1 MEKLIEEI
9 MRITISVPERIYGNM
24 DKWTTIVTWES
35 IESELKNM
43 SQKRHFEF
51 ISSLFVMTVFHQ
63 AVYQYFNGEY
73 AKYRNHYHF
82 PEFGW
87 CGMAGT
93 HHEEPWD
100 LFTYAL
106 KDNIISLEELDSRSG
121 EIAELFKS
129 WAEFMIDNC
138 NLGFTYENLIEK
150 LRTDYTLAVRQKVRN
165 QHREGFSEK
174 YVSAIEEVI
183 RQMLGCSEE
192 ERQEDLT
199 TIERKRQMKRLREK
213 HHVGMKYL
221 EDK

>member
-9 MRITISVPERIYGNM
+9 MRITIPVPERIYGNM

-35 IESELKNM
+35 IKSELKNM

-82 PEFGW
+82 PEFGC

-93 HHEEPWD
+93 HHEEPWT

-129 WAEFMIDNC
+129 WAEYLIENC
-138 NLGFTYENLIEK
+138 KLGFTYENLIEK
-150 LRTDYTLAVRQKVRN
+150 LRTDYTLSVGQKVRN
-165 QHREGFSEK
+165 QQRKDFPKEYVTVLEKVISE
-174 YVSAIEEVI
+174 
-183 RQMLGCSEE
+183 MLGRSKE
-192 ERQEDLT
+192 ERAEDLKK
-199 TIERKRQMKRLREK
+199 IERRRAVKRILTK
-213 HHVGMKYL
+213 HRAGMDYL
-221 EDK
+221 KDK